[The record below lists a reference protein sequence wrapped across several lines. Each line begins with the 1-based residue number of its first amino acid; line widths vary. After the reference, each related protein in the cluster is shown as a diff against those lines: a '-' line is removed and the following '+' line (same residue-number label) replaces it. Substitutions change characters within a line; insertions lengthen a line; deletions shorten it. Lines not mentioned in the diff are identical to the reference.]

1 MLAAAAPA
9 SISSRDG
16 IRASSTCSVEAV
28 DYRMNMSRQNRQL
41 DTEQIFNERKRYAGG
56 LSSHPLIGSPET
68 IVE

>member
-28 DYRMNMSRQNRQL
+28 DYRMNMSRHQL